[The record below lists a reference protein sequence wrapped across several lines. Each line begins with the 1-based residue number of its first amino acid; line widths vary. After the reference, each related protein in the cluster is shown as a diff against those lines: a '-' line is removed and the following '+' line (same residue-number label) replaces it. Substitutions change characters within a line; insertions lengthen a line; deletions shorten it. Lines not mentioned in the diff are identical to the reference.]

1 MDLPQKIIKL
11 DETVVNK
18 IAAGEIIQSPASA
31 LKELLENSLDAKSKS
46 IVVSVKSGGIKSLSI
61 TDNGT
66 GILKENLP
74 ILCERFTTSKLEN
87 YSDLQSIATY
97 GFRGEA
103 LASVSLVSRLTI
115 QTKTRDDVC
124 AYK

>member
-1 MDLPQKIIKL
+1 
-11 DETVVNK
+11 
-18 IAAGEIIQSPASA
+18 
-31 LKELLENSLDAKSKS
+31 LDAKSKS
-46 IVVSVKSGGIKSLSI
+46 IVVTVKAGGIKSLSI
-61 TDNGT
+61 SDNGT

-103 LASVSLVSRLTI
+103 LASISIISRLAI
-115 QTKTRDDVC
+115 QTKTRDDAC

>member
-1 MDLPQKIIKL
+1 M
-11 DETVVNK
+11 
-18 IAAGEIIQSPASA
+18 
-31 LKELLENSLDAKSKS
+31 DAKSRN
-46 IVVSVKSGGIKSLSI
+46 IVVTVKSGGIKSISI
-61 TDNGT
+61 SDNGT

-87 YSDLQSIATY
+87 YTDLQTIATY

-103 LASVSLVSRLTI
+103 LASISIVSRLII
-115 QTKTRDDVC
+115 QTKTRNDAC